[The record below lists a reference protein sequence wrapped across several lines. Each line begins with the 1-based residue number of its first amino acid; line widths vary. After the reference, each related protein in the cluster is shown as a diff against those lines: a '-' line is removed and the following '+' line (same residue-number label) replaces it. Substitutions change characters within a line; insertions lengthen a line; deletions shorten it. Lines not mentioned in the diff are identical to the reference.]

1 MDVAQKA
8 SFQFS
13 SPFPL
18 SSHRPR
24 TAKKSR
30 PGMREEFMRFWCDD
44 KNFDCV
50 LLERERNKKMCTRR
64 HNNKFDSALFRSWA
78 GDLCLTNWTVS
89 DEKIVTFFFRS
100 GFCCCFPS
108 FGLNAST
115 RTHGGKQQSFRFSS
129 EKGKVNKTNAND
141 HDNGW

>member
-1 MDVAQKA
+1 MSPRKHPFNFPPLFPSHLIFPRRRRKVGRECVRNLCVSDVTIRILIAFCSKE
-8 SFQFS
+8 SE
-13 SPFPL
+13 
-18 SSHRPR
+18 
-24 TAKKSR
+24 T
-30 PGMREEFMRFWCDD
+30 
-44 KNFDCV
+44 KNV
-50 LLERERNKKMCTRR
+50 HTKR